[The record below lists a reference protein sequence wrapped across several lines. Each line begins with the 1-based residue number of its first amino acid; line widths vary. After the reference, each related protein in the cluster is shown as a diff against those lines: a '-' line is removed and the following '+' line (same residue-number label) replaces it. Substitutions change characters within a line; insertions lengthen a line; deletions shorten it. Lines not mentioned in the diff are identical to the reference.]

1 MTPLTRSQT
10 TTTKQWRALAGSA
23 LLVLVLAVLPRV
35 LSTAALLNVQ
45 DAIGLAL
52 FACATNLLVG
62 YGGLVS
68 FGQSAFYGI
77 GAYVVALAW
86 LHLHA
91 SFWVSFV
98 CAPVA
103 GGVAALVVG
112 LLALRTRR
120 LYFALLTLAVS
131 QLLFVVVQQQQQFT
145 GGANGVFGPILPGI
159 LVNPSNS
166 YLFTL
171 AVASVGL
178 LALWQLVRSPFGK
191 TLRAIR
197 ENRERAEALGVN
209 VFRHQ
214 LLAFV
219 FSGILCALAG
229 VLFVVHDQ
237 SANPNLLGWT
247 ESGYPIFM
255 AVLGGQFTFLGPALG
270 ALIYEQARDVLLVSF
285 TDSQLVFGL
294 VLLIIM
300 LVTPDGVAGLLGRA
314 GRVLARRG
322 RLLAPARLGARPD
335 AYVADPV
342 DPVGEGGQHE
352 KAARR

>member
-1 MTPLTRSQT
+1 MTPFTKRGRRFTRAVAGP
-10 TTTKQWRALAGSA
+10 ALIVIPLA
-23 LLVLVLAVLPRV
+23 LVPVA
-35 LSTAALLNVQ
+35 LSPAALLNVQ
-45 DAIGLAL
+45 SAIGLAL

-68 FGQSAFYGI
+68 FGQGAFYGI

-91 SFWVSFV
+91 SFWISFA
-98 CAPVA
+98 CAPIA
-103 GGVAALVVG
+103 GAVAALAAG

-131 QLLFVVVQQQQQFT
+131 QLLYVVVQQQVQFT
-145 GGANGVFGPILPGI
+145 GGANGVFGPILPGF
-159 LVNPSNS
+159 LSSGDNA
-166 YLFTL
+166 YWFTL
-171 AVASVGL
+171 AVAVAGL
-178 LALWQLVRSPFGK
+178 LALWQITRSPFGM

-209 VFRHQ
+209 VFLHQ

-219 FSGILCALAG
+219 LSGAFCALAG

-237 SANPNLLGWT
+237 SANPNLLNWT

-255 AVLGGQFTFLGPALG
+255 AVIGGQFTFLGPALG
-270 ALIYEQARDVLLVSF
+270 ALIYEQSRDVLLANF

-294 VLLIIM
+294 VLLVIM
-300 LVTPDGVAGLLGRA
+300 LAAPDGVAGLLGRGA
-314 GRVLARRG
+314 RVLAG
-322 RLLAPARLGARPD
+322 RWRTVAPARLGGQGDQQSGPA
-335 AYVADPV
+335 
-342 DPVGEGGQHE
+342 GESGERQ
-352 KAARR
+352 AVTQR